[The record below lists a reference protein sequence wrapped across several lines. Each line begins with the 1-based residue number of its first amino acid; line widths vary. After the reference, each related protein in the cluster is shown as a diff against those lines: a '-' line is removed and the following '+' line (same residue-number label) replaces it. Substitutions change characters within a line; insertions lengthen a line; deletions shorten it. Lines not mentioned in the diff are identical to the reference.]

1 LSLAPRNKISGG
13 KILSSRTRPSGN
25 RAAALLNDHQLSDP
39 LARVKHTRLYGVL
52 WDPDD
57 LGDLIDRLL
66 VVVDKVNDLTMGGRQ
81 LCQTVEQDLGL
92 LPILQRYL
100 GVVLRVLDGCCRI
113 FVQFFGRPAPQCRK
127 RLVPSNRQK
136 PGGNLGSGLESTGL
150 TPNV

>member
-1 LSLAPRNKISGG
+1 MVLDPKA
-13 KILSSRTRPSGN
+13 N
-25 RAAALLNDHQLSDP
+25 RRSPADVSNNGSVDSLNDHQLSDP
-39 LARVKHTRLYGVL
+39 LARVKHTRLHGVL

-81 LCQTVEQDLGL
+81 LCRTVEQDLGL

-113 FVQFFGRPAPQCRK
+113 FVQFFGRPAPQ
-127 RLVPSNRQK
+127 RQK
-136 PGGNLGSGLESTGL
+136 PGGNLGSGLESTGM